1 MHMHTVNGGFAYE
14 IEGQGTPPEERG
26 AYDDAH
32 VVAGGRLS
40 IAQC

>member
-1 MHMHTVNGGFAYE
+1 MHMHTVNGGIAYE
-14 IEGQGTPPEERG
+14 IEGAGHATGERG

-32 VVAGGRLS
+32 VAAGGRLS